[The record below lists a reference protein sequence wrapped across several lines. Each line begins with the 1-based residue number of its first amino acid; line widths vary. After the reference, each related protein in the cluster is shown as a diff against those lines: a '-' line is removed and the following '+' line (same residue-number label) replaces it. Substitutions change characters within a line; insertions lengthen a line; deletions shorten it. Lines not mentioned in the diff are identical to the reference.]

1 MKYDA
6 IVLGGGKGQR
16 MGLGFNKVLYKI
28 KDEMIIEKAM
38 KSFLEDKDCEK
49 IVCVLSKE
57 DQEKLEAKSS
67 KIVFSEGGKERID
80 SVYNALKK
88 VTSPFVMIHDG
99 ARPDIT
105 LEDLDNLKK
114 ALEEYDAACL
124 GKYAKDTIKVVKE
137 GIITKTLDRKEI
149 FLAQTPQVFKSDLIK
164 KAYQKAKEEGLFF
177 TDDTGVF
184 EHYINK
190 AIKAVEAKRKNDK
203 ITFKEDLY

>member
-1 MKYDA
+1 
-6 IVLGGGKGQR
+6 

-28 KDEMIIEKAM
+28 AGETIIEKAM
-38 KSFLEDKDCEK
+38 KAFKEDPDCEK
-49 IVCVLSKE
+49 IICVLNKE
-57 DQEKLEAKSS
+57 DQEKLEDKTSQ
-67 KIVFSEGGKERID
+67 IIFSEGGKERID

-105 LEDLDNLKK
+105 LEDLNALKK
-114 ALEEYDAACL
+114 ALEDYDAACL
-124 GKYAKDTIKVVKE
+124 GKYAKDTIKVVKD

-149 FLAQTPQVFKSDLIK
+149 FLAQTPQVFKSELIK
-164 KAYQKAKEEGLFF
+164 KAYQKAKEEDLFF

-203 ITFKEDLY
+203 ITFKEDLITNTV

>member
-1 MKYDA
+1 
-6 IVLGGGKGQR
+6 

-28 KDEMIIEKAM
+28 AGETIIEKAM
-38 KSFLEDKDCEK
+38 KAFKEDLECEK
-49 IVCVLSKE
+49 IICVLNKE
-57 DQEKLEAKSS
+57 DQEKLEDKTSQ
-67 KIVFSEGGKERID
+67 IIFSEGGKERID

-105 LEDLDNLKK
+105 LEDLSALKK
-114 ALEEYDAACL
+114 ALEDYDAACL
-124 GKYAKDTIKVVKE
+124 GKYAKDTIKVVKD

-149 FLAQTPQVFKSDLIK
+149 FLAQTPQVFKSELIK
-164 KAYQKAKEEGLFF
+164 KAYQKAKEEDLFF

-203 ITFKEDLY
+203 ITFKEDLITNTV